1 MTKSLLSLVF
11 ILLNLFIA
19 LPLHAQLYEQS
30 VKYIVEALAADS
42 LERARDLIIQT
53 TRLDPMRE
61 SNTVLYQYLG
71 SIYQRQGEA
80 EKALEA
86 YTQGINIKSTTE
98 LLLNRASLYLQTNS
112 TEKAKADY
120 DAVLELAPAD
130 EEALFFRAYILSAQR
145 NYKEARKDYERLLEL
160 NPRHEDGRLGLALLN
175 NKDGRP
181 REAMEQLDA
190 LVQFFP
196 THARHL
202 LARGSIYTE
211 RKLYEKAQ
219 ADIERAIELEPENTE
234 CYLTR
239 ATLYLAMKKKKLA
252 SQDCRTAIKLG
263 ASPEQVASLLGE
275 IGN

>member
-1 MTKSLLSLVF
+1 MKVILPLVF
-11 ILLNLFIA
+11 TFLA
-19 LPLHAQLYEQS
+19 CCLPLRLRAQIYELNI
-30 VKYIVEALAADS
+30 KYIVEALAADS

-53 TRLDPMRE
+53 TRLDPMRD
-61 SNTVLYQYLG
+61 SNTMLYQYLG

-120 DAVLELAPAD
+120 SSVLELSPDD

-160 NPRHEDGRLGLALLN
+160 NPQHEDGRLGLALLN
-175 NKDGRP
+175 EKDGRP

-219 ADIERAIELEPENTE
+219 ADIERGIELEPENTE
-234 CYLTR
+234 CYLMR